1 MSKSFSARCVC
12 SETPYALNV
21 DRERDLVWI
30 CGTNSDTLLRFD
42 PRTESFTVYP
52 LPTRVTYTRELDFD
66 REGRVW
72 TSNSNMPAWQ
82 IEGQMPRVLRL
93 DPHALPVP
101 EGRTAAAR

>member
-1 MSKSFSARCVC
+1 MDGSIDTLRFSLQGPRHRFHIVKDR
-12 SETPYALNV
+12 V
-21 DRERDLVWI
+21 DACHRRRD
-30 CGTNSDTLLRFD
+30 LLRFD

-66 REGRVW
+66 RAGRVW